1 MIPHLA
7 QWMRL
12 QSLFKQSVVNKYI
25 TLYSKQPSLHFF
37 INIVHTTSNLI
48 TMTVNNY
55 NDNGKIEQKQ
65 YNLQSVHA
73 LSIITFMSSTFVTGH
88 VTPQKQ
94 QWINQTPSFVNS
106 IATTDETLK
115 DIKLFNIIFWHW
127 TFITYIMKIYNLP
140 TSCISVYMRLIYI
153 YHSAYILASVIVE
166 YLHSKCVC
174 ETERERESESEGV
187 CVTERNTKW
196 RREKMT
202 VVLGIFFFL
211 RELAFPF
218 NTFINCNKSCK
229 IILCDYNFCSLHI
242 KYCRFL

>member
-94 QWINQTPSFVNS
+94 QWINQIPSFVNS

-153 YHSAYILASVIVE
+153 Y
-166 YLHSKCVC
+166 
-174 ETERERESESEGV
+174 
-187 CVTERNTKW
+187 
-196 RREKMT
+196 
-202 VVLGIFFFL
+202 
-211 RELAFPF
+211 
-218 NTFINCNKSCK
+218 
-229 IILCDYNFCSLHI
+229 IIQHI
-242 KYCRFL
+242 Y

>member
-1 MIPHLA
+1 MILHLA
-7 QWMRL
+7 QWMRQ

-25 TLYSKQPSLHFF
+25 AHYSKQPSLHFF

-65 YNLQSVHA
+65 YNIQSVHA

-94 QWINQTPSFVNS
+94 RRITQTPSFVNS

-127 TFITYIMKIYNLP
+127 IFITYIMKIYNLP
-140 TSCISVYMRLIYI
+140 TPCISVYSKWGLYISFSIYI
-153 YHSAYILASVIVE
+153 NLSNS
-166 YLHSKCVC
+166 
-174 ETERERESESEGV
+174 
-187 CVTERNTKW
+187 
-196 RREKMT
+196 
-202 VVLGIFFFL
+202 
-211 RELAFPF
+211 
-218 NTFINCNKSCK
+218 
-229 IILCDYNFCSLHI
+229 
-242 KYCRFL
+242 

>member
-1 MIPHLA
+1 MILHLA

-25 TLYSKQPSLHFF
+25 THYSKQPSLHFF

-73 LSIITFMSSTFVTGH
+73 LSIMTFMSSTFVTGY

-94 QWINQTPSFVNS
+94 RRINHTTSFVNS

-127 TFITYIMKIYNLP
+127 IFITYIMKIYNLP
-140 TSCISVYMRLIYI
+140 TPCISVYMRLIYI
-153 YHSAYILASVIVE
+153 SFSIYINLSNSQIFTF
-166 YLHSKCVC
+166 KMCVC
-174 ETERERESESEGV
+174 VCKREREREKEKGSV
-187 CVTERNTKW
+187 CVLQREIQSEEERKW
-196 RREKMT
+196 
-202 VVLGIFFFL
+202 L
-211 RELAFPF
+211 
-218 NTFINCNKSCK
+218 
-229 IILCDYNFCSLHI
+229 
-242 KYCRFL
+242 